1 MWVKWIPLGKACL
14 WTILIDAVFIKMCQ
28 SAFTSLL
35 LLLLLMLMI
44 MRSTCVCMCVERNEA
59 LLETQLKGKGK
70 TNYAVVC
77 FESPKDKYME
87 FNFLM
92 RKPISGTVRITIWNL
107 IRLSSATAINTFIA
121 FILLGLG
128 AFFLSFSLNLS
139 PLFQHRGLNTYSY
152 MAAVRLWH
160 GFGSFQYNI
169 CQQLFLKHKAMDS
182 KEYSRF
188 FFPLEFF
195 SLKWTMCCDVERSI
209 QYRTRPE
216 W

>member
-1 MWVKWIPLGKACL
+1 MDSSGQSMCMNNIDWCCIHKDVSISIHFTLAAVVVDADDYEKYLCVYVCREKW
-14 WTILIDAVFIKMCQ
+14 
-28 SAFTSLL
+28 SFTWDP
-35 LLLLLMLMI
+35 
-44 MRSTCVCMCVERNEA
+44 TE
-59 LLETQLKGKGK
+59 GKGK

-77 FESPKDKYME
+77 FESPKDKYMG
-87 FNFLM
+87 FNFSM

-209 QYRTRPE
+209 QYGTRPQ